1 MPVLAEFLVRTDAA
15 TAEWLSALER
25 KSAVEIAP
33 FDRMAAF
40 ECALLDRAAIGSGDK
55 KDGLDQPWQKIKIDR
70 QIVAIGKARGATP
83 VISDDRGIRNNALR
97 VGMRALTI
105 AELPQSP
112 ASAQGTI
119 PGLPKATP
127 KRKKVAQ

>member
-1 MPVLAEFLVRTDAA
+1 
-15 TAEWLSALER
+15 
-25 KSAVEIAP
+25 
-33 FDRMAAF
+33 MAAF

-70 QIVAIGKARGATP
+70 QIVAIGKVRGATL

-112 ASAQGTI
+112 ASAQGTL

-127 KRKKVAQ
+127 KRKK